1 MSTHPE
7 IHHLATEERIRA
19 IAYSLWEEE
28 GRPDGHA
35 EDHWLRALDLVAAE
49 AEPMSEPLAEA
60 PEPDWL
66 KRGPVVAED
75 PPAPPDKSQ
84 SLEQLAKRIAG
95 MKAA

>member
-7 IHHLATEERIRA
+7 IHHLAKEERIRA
-19 IAYSLWEEE
+19 IAYSLWEED
-28 GRPDGHA
+28 GRPDGHD
-35 EDHWLRALDLVAAE
+35 EDHWLRAIDLVAAE
-49 AEPMSEPLAEA
+49 AEPMAEA

-66 KRGPVVAED
+66 KRGSVVAED
-75 PPAPPDKSQ
+75 PPAQLDKSQ